1 MKTQRCATCK
11 FNNACDIQFTF
22 ERICFD
28 TYKKCDTQAFGCTD
42 YEQIDQ
48 PPKQGFISN
57 FWGKI
62 CLRGYGKHESK
73 DNA

>member
-22 ERICFD
+22 ERLCFD
-28 TYKKCDTQAFGCTD
+28 LCKKCDTQAFGCTD
-42 YEQIDQ
+42 HEPIDQ
-48 PPKQGFISN
+48 PLKQGFISN

-62 CLRGYGKHESK
+62 CNSVCGKHKPK